1 MPDALYEPLF
11 ARLRAGKNDVLVV
24 EAAAVIG
31 RNIDR
36 ALLRAVVDLD
46 AAQVDEVI
54 EQLTDA
60 HVLEPWGGD
69 NRRFRHELLRE
80 VASELAPP
88 SVRRA
93 LHSKVADALVDTA
106 AGDADWPLIA
116 AHYERSARH
125 ADAATAYQ
133 QASGAARGRGALAEA
148 RTYLSRA
155 LTQVELCPPGP
166 DRDRREIAPRLKRGY
181 LTATAEGAQSPV
193 AVADFERCLELVGT
207 DLRDDEVVATLTAV
221 GAYYLWRADLQ
232 RAGQVIAVAQ
242 AGAERS
248 QAVVPPR
255 PLTAQQASLHGCA
268 ATLIPLERISAGQ
281 SPTGLLSTSAG
292 YRTCGS
298 LRTTQW
304 RWRTNIWRGTGSC
317 TATSPEPRDW
327 HRRVQKAVRTRIS
340 PKAVQRPVR
349 HRYGDLGSYR
359 SRPVRPRACVGG
371 RAGGEVRPV
380 WPGLLVLAAVG

>member
-1 MPDALYEPLF
+1 MPFHIEQVVAGLHITSADSPHVPDALYEPLF

-60 HVLEPWGGD
+60 RVLEPWGGD

-106 AGDADWPLIA
+106 AGDPDWPLIA

-125 ADAATAYQ
+125 ADAAAAYQ
-133 QASGAARGRGALAEA
+133 QASGAPWRGALAEA

-232 RAGQVIAVAQ
+232 RAGEIIAVAQ
-242 AGAERS
+242 AA
-248 QAVVPPR
+248 PR
-255 PLTAQQASLHGCA
+255 GPGGGSAPPLTGQQASSRGCA
-268 ATLIPLERISAGQ
+268 ANLIPPERISAGQ
-281 SPTGLLSTSAG
+281 SRTGLLSTSAG

-298 LRTTQW
+298 FRTTQW

-317 TATSPEPRDW
+317 TATSPEPRNN
-327 HRRVQKAVRTRIS
+327 
-340 PKAVQRPVR
+340 
-349 HRYGDLGSYR
+349 
-359 SRPVRPRACVGG
+359 
-371 RAGGEVRPV
+371 
-380 WPGLLVLAAVG
+380 